1 MSMSFLYWRTQNW
14 TQHSRSGLTSAGQRK
29 IITFLHQLATLYLMQ
44 PRMLLNFLL
53 QKLLVDLVPIRT
65 TRSTIAKPLS
75 SWSAP
80 GLYQC
85 LGYFSQGVRLEFYL
99 LNFMRLL
106 LANGSLSSSI
116 WTAAQPSWVS
126 TTHSNFVSSA
136 YLHLPI
142 IQVTDEDVKWYWLW
156 YQPLQNSTS
165 NWFVSGFCATEHI
178 PFSPAVCPLSSLH
191 HFQLI

>member
-1 MSMSFLYWRTQNW
+1 MLRLNNHISLKFKLCDRYSSSFIIFVGLPLTHSSMSMSFLYWRTQNW

-85 LGYFSQGVRLEFYL
+85 LGYFSQGVRLEFSSVEL
-99 LNFMRLL
+99 HETPAGQWQPLKLHL
-106 LANGSLSSSI
+106 NGSTTILGINYSFQFCIFCILASS
-116 WTAAQPSWVS
+116 
-126 TTHSNFVSSA
+126 
-136 YLHLPI
+136 
-142 IQVTDEDVKWYWLW
+142 
-156 YQPLQNSTS
+156 
-165 NWFVSGFCATEHI
+165 
-178 PFSPAVCPLSSLH
+178 H
-191 HFQLI
+191 HPGH